1 MLFTPGVIGSLEI
14 PNRLIRSA
22 TAERMADQQGNPK
35 PALFDLYRQLADGG
49 VGMIITGHLY
59 VDPTGKCHPEMTA
72 IDNDDRLDNLKRLTN
87 AVHESGGLIAAQINH
102 GGGNCAPEVVQKPI
116 SPSGEI
122 LGRFKQK
129 PAEMTANQIQEVITA
144 FGSAARRAKEANF
157 DAVQIH
163 SAHGYLVSQFLSPA
177 TNLRSDQWGGS
188 LENRSRFLQEI
199 CREVRGQVGPEY
211 TVFLKFGIA
220 DGIDGGLKPE
230 EGFEILRHFENWK
243 LDAVEISSGFSGD
256 QLQSIAKGI
265 NSQSK
270 EGYFLPLVRQ
280 ARSNTDLPIIT
291 VGGYRSRK
299 VMEQVLLSGAAD
311 FISLSRPLIRE
322 PDLPRLFKNEEQ
334 DVSSCISANNCWVE
348 DYNEG
353 ITCKC
358 P

>member
-22 TAERMADQQGNPK
+22 TAERMADKQGIPK
-35 PALFDLYRQLADGG
+35 PALFELYRQLTDGG

-59 VDPTGKCHPEMTA
+59 VDPNGKCHPEMTA
-72 IDNDDRLDNLKRLTN
+72 IDHDDRLEELQCLTDE
-87 AVHESGGLIAAQINH
+87 VHESGGLIAAQINH
-102 GGGNCAPEVVQKPI
+102 GGGNCSPEVVQEPI
-116 SPSGEI
+116 SPSGDI
-122 LGRFKQK
+122 PGRFKQQ
-129 PAEMTANQIQEVITA
+129 PAEMNATQIQEVINA
-144 FGSAARRAKEANF
+144 FGLAARRAEEANF

-177 TNLRSDQWGGS
+177 TNRRTDQWGGS
-188 LENRSRFLQEI
+188 LENRSRFLQEV
-199 CREVRGQVGPEY
+199 CQEVRQQVGPEY
-211 TVFLKFGIA
+211 TVLIKYGIT

-230 EGFEILRHFENWK
+230 EGFEILRQFENWE

-256 QLQSIAKGI
+256 QLRSIAKGI
-265 NSQSK
+265 SNQSK

-280 ARSNTDLPIIT
+280 ARAYTDLPIIT

-311 FISLSRPLIRE
+311 YISISRPLIRE
-322 PDLPRLFKNEEQ
+322 PDLPRLFENEEQ
-334 DVSSCISANNCWVE
+334 DVSSCISANNCWAE

-353 ITCKC
+353 ISCKC